1 MKMKD
6 LKKKR
11 LKKSIILTALMF
23 VVLGIGVGYAY
34 LRDTLTIEDNAKMS
48 MTWNVY
54 FDNVQKVGNSI
65 DPKTTP
71 VINKTS
77 FSTTLQFTDASQ
89 VYETKFDVKNE
100 GSLNAS
106 VNSFTSNPLPT
117 ELQSYFDVSF
127 TYNDGTNISN
137 GNLISSNKT
146 DSFRIRISLK
156 NGVDISELPESIPVT
171 VNVNYGKASQTDVER
186 NIPVIKVLSGMKGN
200 LKPGDQIKIGETED
214 FYVISSNSEKTVLLA
229 KYNLMVGVNGN
240 WNQIQIPTST
250 PGYGLQS
257 VDALGYNDVMNVAT
271 VEFSSTNYWMN
282 GNDLLSPY
290 NENNTIY
297 YDENGDWDKK
307 FKYRSDNSVAYPYVY
322 DSNSTI
328 YGYINGNGGYVDK
341 LKEMGAPSTITGRLL
356 TYEEADAAQTI
367 QDNGTSIMSNG
378 QSYWLGSAYS
388 FYGMWGVF
396 SRTSSFGIGDYD
408 IDLGFGVRP
417 VIEISTSD
425 I

>member
-1 MKMKD
+1 MKLRD
-6 LKKKR
+6 LKRRR
-11 LKKSIILTALMF
+11 LRNGIILTALMF

-48 MTWNVY
+48 MTWNVH

-71 VINKTS
+71 VINKTN

-106 VNSFTSNPLPT
+106 VNSFTSNPLPS

-200 LKPGDQIKIGETED
+200 LKPGDQIKIGDTEE
-214 FYVISSNSEKTVLLA
+214 FYVVSSNSTDTVLFA
-229 KYNLMVGVNGN
+229 KYNLLVGNIVGKNSSSFSVTGT
-240 WNQIQIPTST
+240 IPEST
-250 PGYGLQS
+250 EGYGLLS
-257 VDALGYNDVMNVAT
+257 SEATGYVPDADSFKGT
-271 VEFSSTNYWMN
+271 VTFSSNSYWEDKVGGDYPGSYS
-282 GNDLLSPY
+282 GNP
-290 NENNTIY
+290 
-297 YDENGDWDKK
+297 
-307 FKYRSDNSVAYPYVY
+307 YPYVY

-328 YGYINGNGGYVDK
+328 YSYISGENGYVAK
-341 LKEMGAPSTITGRLL
+341 LKSMGAPANISGRLL
-356 TYEEADAAQTI
+356 TYEEADSLREI
-367 QDNGTSIMSNG
+367 KDNGTSIIFDRKS
-378 QSYWLGSAYS
+378 SYWLGSTRGNSTMWVVSANDSDFSYS
-388 FYGMWGVF
+388 SYDTEVGD
-396 SRTSSFGIGDYD
+396 GI
-408 IDLGFGVRP
+408 RP
-417 VIEISTSD
+417 VIVISTSE